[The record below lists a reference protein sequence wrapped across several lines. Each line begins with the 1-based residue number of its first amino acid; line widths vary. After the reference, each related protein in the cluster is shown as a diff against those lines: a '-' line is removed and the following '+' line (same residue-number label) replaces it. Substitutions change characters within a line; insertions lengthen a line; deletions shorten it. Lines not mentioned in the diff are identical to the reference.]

1 MKRISPFIISRAAN
15 QHKQHKRK
23 EFKMMNIGWVGT
35 GVMGSSMAGHLQK
48 AGHNLSVFNRSKE
61 KTDGLVSNG
70 AKWCSSPAEVAA
82 NSEIVFTI
90 VGHPA
95 DVQEVYLGENGILK
109 AESPCS
115 IVVDM
120 TTSQPSLAKTLFE
133 QAAKKGVE
141 SLDAPVSG
149 GDVGARDAKL
159 AIMVGGKKEI
169 FDKVFPL
176 FQLMGPTI
184 SYMGGPGA
192 GQHTKVCN
200 QIVVAG
206 NMIGTCESLL
216 YASKQGLDKQQV
228 IDIVGKGAASSWAIN
243 NLGPRIAKGNYDPG
257 FFVEHFIKD
266 MGIALDE
273 AAAIGLSLPGLALVW
288 QLYIAVKAQGHGRS
302 GTQAL
307 FLALQALN
315 GEK

>member
-1 MKRISPFIISRAAN
+1 
-15 QHKQHKRK
+15 
-23 EFKMMNIGWVGT
+23 MNIGWVGT

>member
-1 MKRISPFIISRAAN
+1 
-15 QHKQHKRK
+15 
-23 EFKMMNIGWVGT
+23 MNIGWVGT
-35 GVMGSSMAGHLQK
+35 GVMGASMAGHLQK
-48 AGHNLSVFNRSKE
+48 AGHNLSVFNRSRE
-61 KTDGLVSNG
+61 KAETLLSNG
-70 AKWCSSPAEVAA
+70 AKWCNSPAEVAK

-95 DVQEVYLGENGILK
+95 DVREVYLGENGILK

-133 QAAKKGVE
+133 EAAKKGIE

-149 GDVGARDAKL
+149 GDVGAKDANL
-159 AIMVGGKKEI
+159 AIMVGGKREI
-169 FDKVFPL
+169 FEKVLSL
-176 FQLMGPTI
+176 FKLMGPTI
-184 SYMGGPGA
+184 SFMGGPGS

-200 QIVVAG
+200 QVLVAG
-206 NMIGTCESLL
+206 NMIGVCESLL

-228 IDIVGKGAASSWAIN
+228 IDIIGKGAASSWLIN
-243 NLGPRIAKGNYDPG
+243 NLGPRIVQGNYDPG

-266 MGIALDE
+266 MGIALE
-273 AAAIGLSLPGLALVW
+273 ESAAIGLSLPGLALVR
-288 QLYIAVKAQGHGRS
+288 QLYIAAKAQGYGRS

-307 FLALQALN
+307 FLALKALN
-315 GEK
+315 GEE

>member
-1 MKRISPFIISRAAN
+1 
-15 QHKQHKRK
+15 
-23 EFKMMNIGWVGT
+23 MMNIGWVGT

-133 QAAKKGVE
+133 QAAKEGVE

-243 NLGPRIAKGNYDPG
+243 NLGPRIA
-257 FFVEHFIKD
+257 
-266 MGIALDE
+266 
-273 AAAIGLSLPGLALVW
+273 
-288 QLYIAVKAQGHGRS
+288 
-302 GTQAL
+302 
-307 FLALQALN
+307 
-315 GEK
+315 

>member
-1 MKRISPFIISRAAN
+1 
-15 QHKQHKRK
+15 
-23 EFKMMNIGWVGT
+23 MMNIGWVGT

>member
-1 MKRISPFIISRAAN
+1 
-15 QHKQHKRK
+15 
-23 EFKMMNIGWVGT
+23 MNIGWIGT
-35 GVMGSSMAGHLQK
+35 GVMGASMAGHLQK
-48 AGHNLSVFNRSKE
+48 AGYDISVFNRSRE
-61 KTDGLVSNG
+61 RAEALLNNG
-70 AKWCSSPAEVAA
+70 AKWCNSPAEVAA
-82 NSEIVFTI
+82 SADIVFTI
-90 VGHPA
+90 VGLPA
-95 DVQEVYLGENGILK
+95 DVREVYLGEKGILSGEP
-109 AESPCS
+109 ACS

-133 QAAKKGVE
+133 EAAKKGIE

-176 FQLMGPTI
+176 FQLMGLTI

-192 GQHTKVCN
+192 GQHTKVAN
-200 QIVVAG
+200 QVLVAG
-206 NMIGTCESLL
+206 NMIGACECLL
-216 YASKQGLDKQQV
+216 YAAKQGLDMQQV

-243 NLGPRIAKGNYDPG
+243 ILGPRVVKGDFGPG

-266 MGIALDE
+266 MKIALE
-273 AAAIGLSLPGLALVW
+273 ESAAIGLSLPGLALVQ
-288 QLYIAVKAQGHGRS
+288 QLYIAVQAQGHNRS

-307 FLALQALN
+307 FLALKALN
-315 GEK
+315 GDA

>member
-1 MKRISPFIISRAAN
+1 
-15 QHKQHKRK
+15 
-23 EFKMMNIGWVGT
+23 MMNIGWVGT

-95 DVQEVYLGENGILK
+95 DVREVYMGENGIF
-109 AESPCS
+109 ETENPCS

-133 QAAKKGVE
+133 EAAKKGVE

-159 AIMVGGKKEI
+159 AIMAGGKREI
-169 FDKVFPL
+169 FEKVLPL
-176 FQLMGPTI
+176 FQLMGTTI

>member
-1 MKRISPFIISRAAN
+1 
-15 QHKQHKRK
+15 
-23 EFKMMNIGWVGT
+23 MNIGWIGT
-35 GVMGSSMAGHLQK
+35 GVMGASMAGHLQR
-48 AGHNLSVFNRSKE
+48 AGHKISVFNRSRE
-61 KTDGLVSNG
+61 KAEVLVGNG
-70 AKWCSSPAEVAA
+70 AKWCDSPAEVAA
-82 NSEIVFTI
+82 VSEIVFTI

-95 DVQEVYLGENGILK
+95 DVREVYLGENGILR

-120 TTSQPSLAKTLFE
+120 TTSQPSLAKMLYE
-133 QAAKKGVE
+133 ESRKRGIE

-149 GDVGARDAKL
+149 GDIGARDANL
-159 AIMVGGKKEI
+159 AIMVGGKREV
-169 FDKVFPL
+169 FEKVLPL
-176 FQLMGPTI
+176 LGLMG
-184 SYMGGPGA
+184 SLVSFMGGPGS

-206 NMIGTCESLL
+206 NMVGACEALL
-216 YASKQGLDKQQV
+216 YAAKQGLDKQQV
-228 IDIVGKGAASSWAIN
+228 IDIVGKGAAGSWAIN
-243 NLGPRIAKGNYDPG
+243 NLGPRIVKGNYEPG

-273 AAAIGLSLPGLALVW
+273 AAAVGLSLPGLALVR

-302 GTQAL
+302 GTHAL

>member
-1 MKRISPFIISRAAN
+1 MTD
-15 QHKQHKRK
+15 
-23 EFKMMNIGWVGT
+23 IGWIGT
-35 GVMGSSMAGHLQK
+35 GVMGASMAGHLQK
-48 AGHNLSVFNRSKE
+48 AGHDLSVFNRTRE
-61 KTDGLVSNG
+61 KAEALLANG
-70 AKWCSSPAEVAA
+70 AKWCNSPAEVAA

-95 DVQEVYLGENGILK
+95 DVREVYLGENGILK
-109 AESPCS
+109 AKTPCS

-120 TTSQPSLAKTLFE
+120 TTSQPSLAKTLYE
-133 QAAKKGVE
+133 ESGKVGIE

-149 GDVGARDAKL
+149 GDVGARDANL
-159 AIMVGGKKEI
+159 AIMVGGKREV
-169 FDKVFPL
+169 FEKVLPL

-184 SYMGGPGA
+184 SFMGGPGS

-200 QIVVAG
+200 QILVAG
-206 NMIGTCESLL
+206 TMIGTCESLL
-216 YASKQGLDKQQV
+216 YAAKQGLDKQQV
-228 IDIVGKGAASSWAIN
+228 IDIVGKGAAGSWSIS

-273 AAAIGLSLPGLALVW
+273 AAAIGLSLPGLALVQ
-288 QLYIAVKAQGHGRS
+288 QLYLAVKAQGHGRS
-302 GTQAL
+302 GTHAL

-315 GEK
+315 GGE